1 VIRDWNPGKE
11 PYPWKY
17 IIVNRWNGK
26 IYEEGADTKRESEK
40 IRKTIYGYDDWRIVS
55 PMSRKDYEL
64 IADAMRQSK
73 PDSTK
78 SSKSISDDL
87 LQWRKS
93 VDALCNKLAAN
104 NPRFLSKQ
112 FKEACG
118 VDE

>member
-40 IRKTIYGYDDWRIVS
+40 IRKTIYGYDDWRIVG
-55 PMSRKDYEL
+55 PMSRKDYEV
-64 IADAMRQSK
+64 IAAAMRQSK
-73 PDSTK
+73 PDNSN
-78 SSKSISDDL
+78 DL
-87 LQWRKS
+87 LQWQKS
-93 VDALCNKLAAN
+93 VDALCKKLAAN
-104 NPRFLSKQ
+104 NPRFLSTE

-118 VDE
+118 VDG